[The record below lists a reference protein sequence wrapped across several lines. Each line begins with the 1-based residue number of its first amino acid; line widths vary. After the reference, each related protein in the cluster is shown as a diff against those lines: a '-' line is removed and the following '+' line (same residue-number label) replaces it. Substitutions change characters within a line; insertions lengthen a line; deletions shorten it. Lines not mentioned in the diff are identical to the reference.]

1 MAGQLR
7 ANLGD
12 LIRRKHPDFSLVD
25 LWRGDRVRRVAE
37 DNFESNR
44 PFKAAMQDAVRVP
57 YGSSSQ
63 PSR

>member
-1 MAGQLR
+1 MAVQLR
-7 ANLGD
+7 ANLRD
-12 LIRRKHPDFSLVD
+12 LFRRKHPDFSLVD
-25 LWRGDRVRRVAE
+25 FWRGDRVRDVAR
-37 DNFESNR
+37 DDFEPNR